1 MQKGIKLLLLLAV
14 LFCCCSKSS
23 SDVKTYRTVVCDVLV
38 FPEPN
43 ERNLE
48 QIIGIIS
55 FKEKVEIVD
64 RNEVKT
70 DDYNVTKIKY
80 KNITGYV
87 WSKYLSEKSD
97 IPFVDKVKYNYTL
110 NEFEYDSEKAINL
123 AKKAMVEYNKINEP
137 LSNEYYSDD
146 PQIYSFHGK
155 NCNGEDENY
164 ILVIMISKLHKDF
177 NHYITLY
184 IDNKGGYGCY
194 GSGTEGFQ
202 IDSMSSENIKNY
214 IEYARS
220 GGICP

>member
-80 KNITGYV
+80 KNIIGYV

-164 ILVIMISKLHKDF
+164 ILVIMISKQHKDF

-184 IDNKGGYGCY
+184 IDDKGEYGCY